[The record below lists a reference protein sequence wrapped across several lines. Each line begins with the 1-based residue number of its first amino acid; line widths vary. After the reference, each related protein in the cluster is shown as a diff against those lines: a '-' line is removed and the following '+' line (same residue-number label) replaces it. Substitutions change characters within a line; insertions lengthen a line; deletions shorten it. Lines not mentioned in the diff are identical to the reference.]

1 MKTVATRYALP
12 LRVLHW
18 LTVALV
24 VIVYL
29 IAEFRGYLPREGGQR
44 ALAMQWHMFLGL
56 LILLLVL
63 PRLGLRLSR
72 PVPPILP
79 TPARL
84 VRLAA
89 LATHVLLY
97 VFLIVQPIL
106 GLITAQ
112 SAERAVVLPM
122 TDLALPALVGRN
134 HDLHET
140 AEDLHEWLGT
150 AFYFV
155 IGLHAAAALWHHFVV
170 RDNTLRR
177 MV

>member
-18 LTVALV
+18 ATVALIV
-24 VIVYL
+24 VVYL

-56 LILLLVL
+56 FVLLLVL
-63 PRLGLRLSR
+63 PRVGLRLVQA
-72 PVPPILP
+72 PPPILP
-79 TPARL
+79 PPARL
-84 VRLAA
+84 LRWAA
-89 LATHVLLY
+89 LVTHLLLY
-97 VFLIVQPIL
+97 AFLIAQPVL

-112 SAERAVVLPM
+112 SAERAVVIPM
-122 TDLALPALVGRN
+122 TDWALPALVGR
-134 HDLHET
+134 DSGLHET
-140 AEDLHEWLGT
+140 AEELHEWLGT

-155 IGLHAAAALWHHFVV
+155 IALHAAAAIWHHFMV